1 MIHTLASWQRVQE
14 TSWIRETSTL
24 NWNASLW
31 QIVWGLLIQGHWVKC
46 HPPGTS
52 GTHQVLASALTDWL
66 ARRPLSM
73 QLETQKDS
81 LSHKPVA
88 VENTATLL
96 SCLEHMGFIERRAV
110 RRWKICRRWD
120 IMWHE
125 KVKGNWGSR
134 LRMKGRRERGC
145 KGIVLTDE
153 WRGTRRKEGRR
164 NDRYMFDGIKGVSKV
179 RERHVKAKHW
189 VSRDIQDK
197 EERFLRSQS
206 GVWPQLLIESNGCL
220 ARNAGLPQSGF
231 SYLSNRLHWPVSCL
245 GGVTDDN
252 LP

>member
-1 MIHTLASWQRVQE
+1 MKIFLHHIFLYRLILFWWYILQRLDRGYKRLYEYVKHPHSTE
-14 TSWIRETSTL
+14 TQVS
-24 NWNASLW
+24 W

-46 HPPGTS
+46 HPPPGTS

-88 VENTATLL
+88 VENTTTLL

-110 RRWKICRRWD
+110 WRWKICRRWD

-145 KGIVLTDE
+145 KGIVVRGGKRGGAMTDTCLTE
-153 WRGTRRKEGRR
+153 
-164 NDRYMFDGIKGVSKV
+164 
-179 RERHVKAKHW
+179 
-189 VSRDIQDK
+189 
-197 EERFLRSQS
+197 
-206 GVWPQLLIESNGCL
+206 
-220 ARNAGLPQSGF
+220 
-231 SYLSNRLHWPVSCL
+231 
-245 GGVTDDN
+245 
-252 LP
+252 

>member
-1 MIHTLASWQRVQE
+1 MFVIPKVREQLLNLKKIDYPMKIFLHHIFLYWLILFWWYILRRLDRGYKRLHEYVKHPHSTE
-14 TSWIRETSTL
+14 TQVS
-24 NWNASLW
+24 W

-52 GTHQVLASALTDWL
+52 GTHQVLASVLTDWL

-88 VENTATLL
+88 VENTTTLL

-110 RRWKICRRWD
+110 WRWKICRRWD

-145 KGIVLTDE
+145 KGIVVRGGKRGGAMTDTCLTE
-153 WRGTRRKEGRR
+153 
-164 NDRYMFDGIKGVSKV
+164 
-179 RERHVKAKHW
+179 
-189 VSRDIQDK
+189 
-197 EERFLRSQS
+197 
-206 GVWPQLLIESNGCL
+206 
-220 ARNAGLPQSGF
+220 
-231 SYLSNRLHWPVSCL
+231 
-245 GGVTDDN
+245 
-252 LP
+252 